1 MNSKPIIGALA
12 ALLLLS
18 VVAMP
23 AAAAPGAADG
33 PAEQVDDCKNAEN
46 GPDGEGPPG
55 FVGGLV
61 PDFVS
66 GLMSDLPVPNVV
78 KSAFGAEAC

>member
-1 MNSKPIIGALA
+1 MNAKPIIGALA

-23 AAAAPGAADG
+23 AAAAPSAADG
-33 PAEQVDDCKNAEN
+33 PAEQVDDCQNAEN

-55 FVGGLV
+55 FVAGLV

-66 GLMSDLPVPNVV
+66 GLMSDLPVPNFV
-78 KSAFGAEAC
+78 KSAFGAETC

>member
-1 MNSKPIIGALA
+1 MNAKPIVGALA

-33 PAEQVDDCKNAEN
+33 PTAQVDDCKNAEN

-66 GLMSDLPVPNVV
+66 GLLADLPVPNFV
-78 KSAFGAEAC
+78 KATFGAETC

>member
-1 MNSKPIIGALA
+1 MNAKPIIGALA
-12 ALLLLS
+12 ALLLMS

-33 PAEQVDDCKNAEN
+33 PAEQVDDCKNAQN
-46 GPDGEGPPG
+46 APDGDGPPG
-55 FVGGLV
+55 FVADLV
-61 PDFVS
+61 PEFVS